1 MALEL
6 FHFTGNDGKDY
17 TLPKVVKSGVLRKA
31 RNARD
36 DVDYAFNVIELV
48 ADAEALDA
56 LDDMEAKEVA
66 DIFNDWMQ
74 GMKPGESSASSA
86 S

>member
-6 FHFTGNDGKDY
+6 FHFTGNDGTKF
-17 TLPKVVKSGVLRKA
+17 TLPKVIKSGVLRKA

-36 DVDYAFNVIELV
+36 DVDYAYNVIELV
-48 ADAEALDA
+48 ADGPALDA
-56 LDDMEAKEVA
+56 LDEMTAKEVA
-66 DIFNDWMQ
+66 DIFKDWMQ
-74 GMKPGESSASSA
+74 GMQPGESSASSA

>member
-1 MALEL
+1 MAPDL
-6 FHFTGNDGKDY
+6 FTFKGNDGKEY
-17 TLPKVVKSGVLRKA
+17 TLPKVIKSGVLRKA

-36 DVDYAFNVIELV
+36 DVDYAYNVIELV
-48 ADAEALDA
+48 ADAPALDA
-56 LDDMEAKEVA
+56 LDDMTAKEVA
-66 DIFNDWMQ
+66 DIFKDWMQ